1 MHHGK
6 TLPDVLADLGR
17 IVMECAGSDGCFM
30 SIDGNVYTN
39 AEYFTNSSGLQY
51 VIDNALMWC
60 FSIFGYIM
68 NSAGYI
74 KGFWVLWAVLRV
86 FTFI

>member
-51 VIDNALMWC
+51 VIDNALM
-60 FSIFGYIM
+60 
-68 NSAGYI
+68 
-74 KGFWVLWAVLRV
+74 
-86 FTFI
+86 

>member
-30 SIDGNVYTN
+30 SIDGNVMLMLN
-39 AEYFTNSSGLQY
+39 ILQI
-51 VIDNALMWC
+51 VV
-60 FSIFGYIM
+60 GYSM
-68 NSAGYI
+68 
-74 KGFWVLWAVLRV
+74 LL
-86 FTFI
+86 TML